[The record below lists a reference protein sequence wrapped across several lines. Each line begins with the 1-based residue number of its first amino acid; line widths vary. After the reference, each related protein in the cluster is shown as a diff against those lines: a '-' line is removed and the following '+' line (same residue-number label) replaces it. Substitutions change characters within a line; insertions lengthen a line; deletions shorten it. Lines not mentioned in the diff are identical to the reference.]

1 MMRNQKP
8 IGRAV
13 SMPKGLTLG
22 GIASLGITMAGAA
35 VIAKLLETE
44 RVGESMVGY
53 AVMVLLLGSS
63 FAGTWISQ
71 RRIKR
76 RLLLVSLLSGGIYFA
91 LLLSITA
98 LFFGGQYE
106 AVGVTGLLLLGGSGT
121 ALLLAGRI
129 GRGVERKK
137 RRRVTC

>member
-1 MMRNQKP
+1 MRNQKP

-71 RRIKR
+71 HRIKR

-106 AVGVTGLLLLGGSGT
+106 AVGVTGLLILGGSGT
-121 ALLLAGRI
+121 ALLLAGRS